1 MAGGEESLEKGNAAG
16 RTENVDGR
24 KEEKRRRRR
33 RKKKRNNQR
42 LHKAKKKRKKKKE
55 KNNSVRFRRGPS
67 HPKRSQGEPVR
78 SQNPVKLGKI
88 QSNTVK
94 LG

>member
-42 LHKAKKKRKKKKE
+42 LHKAKKRKKKRTTRYD
-55 KNNSVRFRRGPS
+55 SDGARPI
-67 HPKRSQGEPVR
+67 RSAAKVNRCE
-78 SQNPVKLGKI
+78 VKT
-88 QSNTVK
+88 Q
-94 LG
+94 